1 MALGGKNSN
10 WQHGKHATPTTLDS
24 TISEKTMSVTLNAE
38 AETVESTTFGDAYR
52 NYEQSF
58 KNSTIDVQYKY
69 DPTMYTVV
77 ADLFNNGTIV
87 DFQLGPDG
95 ATAASGTPKITGKAF
110 VTSFGTPVEVGN
122 LLVLDVSFQ
131 VDGALTFSTF

>member
-10 WQHGKHATPTTLDS
+10 WQHGTNAAPTTLDA
-24 TISEKTMSVTLNAE
+24 TISAKTMSVTLNAE

-69 DPTMYTVV
+69 DTDIYAMIALLY
-77 ADLFNNGTIV
+77 NNGTAV
-87 DFQLGPDG
+87 SFQLGPDG
-95 ATAASGTPKITGKAF
+95 TDSGKPKITGSAF
-110 VTSFGTPVEVGN
+110 VTTFGTPVEVGN
-122 LLVLDVSFQ
+122 LLVVDVSFQ
-131 VDGALTFSTF
+131 VDGALTFTTFGA